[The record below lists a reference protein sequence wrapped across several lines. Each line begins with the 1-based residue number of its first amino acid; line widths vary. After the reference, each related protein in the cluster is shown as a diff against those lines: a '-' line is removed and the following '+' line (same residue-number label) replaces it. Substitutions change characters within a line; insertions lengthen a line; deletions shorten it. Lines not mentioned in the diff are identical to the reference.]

1 MWCACAVAAC
11 RGGERSV
18 RLIDLVHDFPRAQK
32 RPADAPF
39 ELAEHILSSTRLA
52 TIDAPVPSR
61 ITWTT
66 AFPARALLNTQVAA
80 VPAASDGAMT
90 VTFRVGISDD
100 RVYEPL
106 AQQTVTVAAGAARAW
121 TPLAADL
128 SRYGGWQW
136 SVFYRPDG
144 QRWRLIFNADFVQGD
159 GRALWGAPGIDA
171 DRDSAQR
178 WWRRAAR

>member
-1 MWCACAVAAC
+1 M
-11 RGGERSV
+11 
-18 RLIDLVHDFPRAQK
+18 RLIDLVHDLPRAEK
-32 RPADAPF
+32 RPAGAPF

-61 ITWTT
+61 IIWTT

-80 VPAASDGAMT
+80 IPAAPGGAMT

-106 AQQTVTVAAGAARAW
+106 AQRTVSVPAGAAGTW
-121 TPLAADL
+121 TPMAADL
-128 SRYGGWQW
+128 SRYAGWQW

-159 GRALWGAPGIDA
+159 GRAWWGAPGIDG
-171 DRDSAQR
+171 DRDAAQR
-178 WWRRAAR
+178 WLRRGSR